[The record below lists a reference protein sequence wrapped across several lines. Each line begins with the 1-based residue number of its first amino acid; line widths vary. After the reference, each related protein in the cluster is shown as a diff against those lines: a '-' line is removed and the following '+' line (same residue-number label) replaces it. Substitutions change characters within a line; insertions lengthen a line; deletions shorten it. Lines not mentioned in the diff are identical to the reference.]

1 MNMPATAPLPRWHRR
16 VRDQVYDHVFGHP
29 EGEVGGVLV
38 GRTDDDGHTII
49 TAAIAALRADGQRA
63 SLTFTHDAWSEVHEV
78 MDRKYPDQKIV
89 GWYHSHPGFGIFLS
103 DHDLFIH
110 RNFFGDVH
118 QVAFVVDPLAGMQGT
133 FGWSRGEV
141 VKFREG
147 PTRRPALVSAPASD
161 HRPRRPVFSRLRV
174 VLVLVALGALIGVGV
189 GLVAFAPSGQV
200 DPATL
205 PRTTVPPI
213 NPTVSRKSSGTGKPI
228 GGAHTPGTPAGGVT
242 GRPSSE
248 LQTEPGGTK

>member
-1 MNMPATAPLPRWHRR
+1 MNGPTPVALPRWRRR
-16 VRDQVYDHVFGHP
+16 VRDEVYDHVFGHP

-38 GRTDDDGHTII
+38 GRTDDGGHTII

-63 SLTFTHDAWSEVHEV
+63 SVTFTHDAWSEVHEV

-118 QVAFVVDPLAGMQGT
+118 QVAFVVDPLAGTQGT
-133 FGWSRGEV
+133 FGWSRGDV

-147 PTRRPALVSAPASD
+147 PTRRSALVSTPTSERAPRQAAL
-161 HRPRRPVFSRLRV
+161 SRLGTI
-174 VLVLVALGALIGVGV
+174 LILVALGALIGVAV
-189 GLVAFAPSGQV
+189 GLVAFAPSGRV
-200 DPATL
+200 DQAAL
-205 PRTTVPPI
+205 PRTAVPPI
-213 NPTVSRKSSGTGKPI
+213 ELPASPDSSRASKQI
-228 GGAHTPGTPAGGVT
+228 RGARTPAAPNGEVT
-242 GRPSSE
+242 ARLTSRGP
-248 LQTEPGGTK
+248 TEPGGTE